1 MTTETVA
8 PAGRRDHAPEGLRER
23 KKAAT
28 RQALHEAAL
37 RLAVDKGYAEVT
49 VDAIADAALVSRRTF
64 SNYFGSKE
72 DALLYGD
79 RNRGEQLVEQLR
91 AQPADRTAWE
101 ALRGS
106 AAQLYTGLENLD
118 PQWVAQ
124 LRLIRRH
131 PAILAQQVANHGQLE
146 QGLAEELAARPGGLD
161 PLAARVMAAAF
172 LAALRAAITV
182 WLDEGSRPGRRSLPV
197 MVDRALD
204 ELAKQY
210 T

>member
-1 MTTETVA
+1 MTTETIA
-8 PAGRRDHAPEGLRER
+8 SAPEGLRER

-28 RQALHEAAL
+28 RQALHQAAL
-37 RLAVDKGYAEVT
+37 RLAVEKGYAEVT

-91 AQPADRTAWE
+91 AQPADRTAWQ

-106 AAQLYTGLENLD
+106 AVQLYTGLENLD

-131 PAILAQQVANHGQLE
+131 PAILAQQVANHGRLE
-146 QGLAEELAARPGGLD
+146 QGLAEELTTRPGGLD
-161 PLAARVMAAAF
+161 SLAARVLAAAF

-182 WLDEGSRPGRRSLPV
+182 WLDEGGRRRGLPE

-210 T
+210 A